1 MARAVPAETHLAGA
15 WKLRIPAALVWGRA
29 RPIGTRGFRDF
40 EGRFRSVDLNVDVNE
55 CVSWEEVTSN
65 EGAGC

>member
-29 RPIGTRGFRDF
+29 RPIGTRGFRD
-40 EGRFRSVDLNVDVNE
+40 L
-55 CVSWEEVTSN
+55 
-65 EGAGC
+65 EGAVSECRFERRRERVWELERGGIE